1 MAQSV
6 RLRIDFVPA
15 QREMRRGAARGL
27 LLGAEH
33 VLGLANNVV
42 PLDEGYLQST
52 GTASVDESALQAAVS
67 FDGPYAV
74 RQHEETTWR
83 HAPGRTAKY
92 LETPLNASRAQV
104 AALIEAQVRRS
115 LR

>member
-1 MAQSV
+1 MAQRF
-6 RLRIDFVPA
+6 RLDFNGAAVERNLRA
-15 QREMRRGAARGL
+15 AAARGL

-33 VLGLANNVV
+33 VLAEAQDVV

-52 GTASVDESALQAAVS
+52 GTASVDDSDLTAAVS

-74 RQHEETTWR
+74 RQHEELDWR
-83 HAPGRTAKY
+83 HAPGRQAKY
-92 LETPLNASRAQV
+92 LEQPLNASRGPVQRII
-104 AALIEAQVRRS
+104 AAELRRA